1 MTGTR
6 GTSRVSRWTSSVLF
20 LLALAV
26 GLVALNDILMQ
37 PDYRARI
44 DATKSRAYS
53 LSPRSQQLLASLE
66 GDWGITVVMVDA
78 ETDPAVVRQ
87 IDEVLER
94 YAEAAPSMEVRRID
108 PSMPGAL
115 TDYDRLLME
124 LRDREADAI
133 TAFEAAVDW
142 ERFAATREAARR
154 ALSAA
159 PTSRRIS
166 STRAPSIS
174 SSSSSRHSS
183 RVLCPRRTS
192 QL

>member
-6 GTSRVSRWTSSVLF
+6 STPRISRWASSVLF

-44 DATKSRAYS
+44 DATKSRSYS

-66 GDWGITVVMVDA
+66 GDWSITVVMVDA

-87 IDEVLER
+87 IDEVLDR
-94 YAEAAPSMEVRRID
+94 YGEAAPSMEVRRID

-115 TDYDRLLME
+115 TDYDRLLLQ
-124 LRDREADAI
+124 LREREADSI
-133 TAFEAAVDW
+133 EAFEEAV
-142 ERFAATREAARR
+142 A
-154 ALSAA
+154 SA
-159 PTSRRIS
+159 SGDFED
-166 STRAPSIS
+166 
-174 SSSSSRHSS
+174 
-183 RVLCPRRTS
+183 
-192 QL
+192 